1 MMKNLKFALLMS
13 SITTLFVSLVLV
25 VVNLGFTDDF
35 IKVWLR
41 TWLIAF
47 VLVTLSIL
55 FLAPVLR
62 KFLDKF

>member
-1 MMKNLKFALLMS
+1 MKNLKFALLMS
-13 SITTLFVSLVLV
+13 SITTFFVSLVLV
-25 VVNLGFTDDF
+25 VVNLGFTHDF

-62 KFLDKF
+62 KFLDKY